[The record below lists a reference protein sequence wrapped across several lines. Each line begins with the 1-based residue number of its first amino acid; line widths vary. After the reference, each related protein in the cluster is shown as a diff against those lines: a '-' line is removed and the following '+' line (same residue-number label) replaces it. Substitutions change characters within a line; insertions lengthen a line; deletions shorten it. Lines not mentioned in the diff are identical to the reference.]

1 MSNTVTECS
10 DEEDASHSQHS
21 DDESVDGIHMES
33 GNILDEEHGN
43 LGGMEDSSGEYGDET
58 YGDDDSELELAP
70 ELQAIKGYYAI
81 YAKQP
86 ALKIW
91 IPGSKLS
98 KRKYDSDCA
107 ADTSEADDPSANA
120 RKKSKPSK
128 ASKRAKKAH
137 NPGTKNVIKPRSRGR
152 PRKEGPKDFSVP
164 VYVEI
169 AQPPILE
176 RGKTPKGDKFVKQPP
191 VSDGPFNITP
201 EMSWHQFVDEIV
213 VFANVERE
221 NIDMSSTKWSFQKK
235 NPLPLKDAV
244 GYETMKKQIQGMKD
258 PDSAIIIVALTTPRP
273 TKHERQAAPVPIL
286 DIPEKH
292 QDDGSLYGRK
302 LSFDDQIAP
311 ILERLNDEHEIGT
324 CATHPSIRCYVLEPQ
339 GWHFDLNSNRMK
351 VWANSILRK
360 QTSYGRIPIGS
371 NFFNPKDHASNTS
384 VQPFFPSMSPW
395 NLPNPSLQQF
405 SSPLYPFVPCNMHPQ
420 HMQQFVPP
428 TPSPVAHHVGP
439 GCTHQHFGASA
450 SISAV
455 PAQVTKNPV
464 EEWCQKY
471 ALDDDDC

>member
-43 LGGMEDSSGEYGDET
+43 LGGMEDSLGEYGDET

-70 ELQAIKGYYAI
+70 ELQAIKDAI

-86 ALKIW
+86 ALKIR
-91 IPGSKLS
+91 IPGSKLL
-98 KRKYDSDCA
+98 KQKYDSDCA

-169 AQPPILE
+169 AQPLVLE

-191 VSDGPFNITP
+191 VSDGPFNIAP

-244 GYETMKKQIQGMKD
+244 GYETMKKQIRGMKD

-273 TKHERQAAPVPIL
+273 TKHKRQAAPVLIL

-302 LSFDDQIAP
+302 NHKAG
-311 ILERLNDEHEIGT
+311 ILT
-324 CATHPSIRCYVLEPQ
+324 
-339 GWHFDLNSNRMK
+339 
-351 VWANSILRK
+351 
-360 QTSYGRIPIGS
+360 
-371 NFFNPKDHASNTS
+371 
-384 VQPFFPSMSPW
+384 
-395 NLPNPSLQQF
+395 
-405 SSPLYPFVPCNMHPQ
+405 
-420 HMQQFVPP
+420 
-428 TPSPVAHHVGP
+428 
-439 GCTHQHFGASA
+439 
-450 SISAV
+450 
-455 PAQVTKNPV
+455 
-464 EEWCQKY
+464 
-471 ALDDDDC
+471 

>member
-1 MSNTVTECS
+1 
-10 DEEDASHSQHS
+10 
-21 DDESVDGIHMES
+21 
-33 GNILDEEHGN
+33 
-43 LGGMEDSSGEYGDET
+43 
-58 YGDDDSELELAP
+58 
-70 ELQAIKGYYAI
+70 
-81 YAKQP
+81 
-86 ALKIW
+86 
-91 IPGSKLS
+91 
-98 KRKYDSDCA
+98 
-107 ADTSEADDPSANA
+107 
-120 RKKSKPSK
+120 
-128 ASKRAKKAH
+128 
-137 NPGTKNVIKPRSRGR
+137 
-152 PRKEGPKDFSVP
+152 PKDFSVP

-169 AQPPILE
+169 AQPPVLE

-201 EMSWHQFVDEIV
+201 KMSWHQFVDEIV

-235 NPLPLKDAV
+235 NPLPLKDAI
-244 GYETMKKQIQGMKD
+244 GYETMKKQIRGMKD

-273 TKHERQAAPVPIL
+273 TKHGRQAAPVPIL
-286 DIPEKH
+286 DIPEKR
-292 QDDGSLYGRK
+292 QDDHDGSLYGRK
-302 LSFDDQIAP
+302 LSFDEQIAP

-324 CATHPSIRCYVLEPQ
+324 CATHPSIRCYVQEPQ

-371 NFFNPKDHASNTS
+371 NFFNPKDRIKDLTLPQTPQTPRASNMS
-384 VQPFFPSMSPW
+384 DQPFFPSMSPW
-395 NLPNPSLQQF
+395 NLPNPLLQQF
-405 SSPLYPFVPCNMHPQ
+405 SSPMYPFVPWNMHPL

-450 SISAV
+450 SISAA

-471 ALDDDDC
+471 ALDDEDCQSLKKLGFKVGDKLDALGADIWEWAAVPPLARIRILNA